1 MGDIFEGQVIPYALE
16 CKCVELDQMQ
26 AGLANL
32 QKFMVD
38 HSYLGN
44 IDLEWVYKPYRGIF
58 NRAVL
63 NIPREVS
70 QQTIN
75 LFQQLQLRYINE
87 TIT

>member
-1 MGDIFEGQVIPYALE
+1 
-16 CKCVELDQMQ
+16 MQ

>member
-1 MGDIFEGQVIPYALE
+1 
-16 CKCVELDQMQ
+16 MQ

-75 LFQQLQLRYINE
+75 LFQQL
-87 TIT
+87 